1 LTKVELISI
10 KKQFGVIINDPRPSL
25 GNRSFIGEN
34 RNELAR
40 FFRNSTMTPQR
51 TNIWPTLALCT
62 VLLGIGCTTGFMLR
76 PVILPAAAPE
86 TPEDAVDAAP
96 THGSTSIVEILE
108 TTMENMDLKT
118 GKFEVRDYAQN
129 IRIPAKIVERIPQNR
144 RRVTSPIGGHVTKVL
159 IAEGQ
164 AIKPGEKL
172 FEFRITDESLA
183 NAQISLLELLKQID
197 VGQQKIDRLKPLVD
211 SGVVARKRLLDL
223 EFEQSTLEQQLDT
236 NKQELMQRGM
246 DQDGIKNLIGQ
257 KQLMQTIDIFAPDL
271 PEGTTAPARTEDQS
285 PAQEYY
291 TVESIQALEGTNQD
305 FGSSLCELTSH
316 DDLLI
321 EGLAYESDIDK
332 ISKANEAGWKFTA
345 QFGDGKTM
353 ESRDNL
359 KLFKIENHVDSQ
371 SQTYPIFVEI
381 KNEIVSKT
389 TDENNRIYVNWKFK
403 PGQRA
408 HLEFPIE
415 IWKDQVVVPLG
426 AIAREGLETFVFLK
440 ISHTHEGPGGTTHEF
455 QKVPVKVL
463 HTDQYYAV
471 LARSIQLDPLENYA
485 LDQAYKLNL
494 ALKQAAGG
502 GGGAHAGHDH
512 PH

>member
-1 LTKVELISI
+1 
-10 KKQFGVIINDPRPSL
+10 
-25 GNRSFIGEN
+25 
-34 RNELAR
+34 
-40 FFRNSTMTPQR
+40 
-51 TNIWPTLALCT
+51 
-62 VLLGIGCTTGFMLR
+62 MLR
-76 PVILPAAAPE
+76 PIILPSSSLE
-86 TPEDAVDAAP
+86 SLEDAVDNTP
-96 THGSTSIVEILE
+96 TDGSTSIVGILE
-108 TTMENMDLKT
+108 STMENMDLKT
-118 GKFEVRDYAQN
+118 GKFEVRDYAQK

-144 RRVTSPIGGHVTKVL
+144 RRVTSPIGGLVTNVL

-164 AIKPGEKL
+164 AIKPGDKL
-172 FEFRITDESLA
+172 FEFRITDASLA
-183 NAQISLLELLKQID
+183 KAQIDLLELIKQID
-197 VGQQKIDRLKPLVD
+197 VGQQKIDRLKPLVE
-211 SGVVARKRLLDL
+211 SGVVARKRLLEL
-223 EFEQSTLEQQLDT
+223 EFAQSSLEQQLGT
-236 NKQELMQRGM
+236 NKQELLQLGM
-246 DQDGIKNLIGQ
+246 DRSEITNLIDQ
-257 KQLMQTIDIFAPDL
+257 KQLMQTIDIFAPNL
-271 PEGTTAPARTEDQS
+271 PEQSNSTQLEDQK
-285 PAQEYY
+285 YY
-291 TVESIQALEGTNQD
+291 TVESIQALEGSNQA
-305 FGSSLCELTSH
+305 FGSSLCELTYH

-321 EGLAYESDIDK
+321 KGFAYESDIDK
-332 ISKANEAGWKFTA
+332 ISRENEAGLDFTA
-345 QFGDGKTM
+345 QFGEGKAM

-389 TDENNRIYVNWKFK
+389 TDENNRNYVNWKFK

-426 AIAREGLETFVFLK
+426 AIAREGPETFVFLK
-440 ISHTHEGPGGTTHEF
+440 ISHTHEGPRGTTHEF

-463 HTDQYYAV
+463 HTDKYYAV
-471 LARSIQLDPLENYA
+471 LARNIQLDPLENYA